1 MRTPRFGTFLLAIG
15 AAVGAAAVV
24 GLVVGFEPARLP
36 PALLNIAAYKL
47 TVAAAVALLATGA
60 IVLRRGNRDRGPE
73 PSAGSPLQTD
83 ASLPAALPSPAAE
96 DELIRRRDPV
106 ADRVPMPGQAHDRD
120 RA

>member
-83 ASLPAALPSPAAE
+83 ASLPAAFPSPAAE